1 MQQTG
6 IVIGRESWLLLRDEP
21 LYSARF
27 IDREGT
33 DELALVVRVEMLD
46 WFIEVHPPLT
56 VDLSTWRSPQGKWVV
71 TFAYQLQPSF
81 GGAQGGEFYCN
92 PSDSTDAELLR
103 KFLKQETLYVVF
115 LSEDC
120 EAHYTVGVSLD
131 PQEQLHWRHLVEEM
145 EHTLAGKPRDA
156 ENDPDFAV
164 AVQELHYQRSSP
176 SEERK
181 E

>member
-1 MQQTG
+1 MPQTG
-6 IVIGRESWLLLRDEP
+6 IVIGKESWAVLRDEP

-33 DELALVVRVEMLD
+33 DELALVIRVEVLD
-46 WFIEVHPPLT
+46 WFVEAHPPLT
-56 VDLSTWRSPQGKWVV
+56 VDLSTWCSAQRKWIVMV
-71 TFAYQLQPSF
+71 SYQLQPSF
-81 GGAQGGEFYCN
+81 AGAQGGVFYLN
-92 PSDSTDAELLR
+92 PGQSADEELLR

-120 EAHYTVGVSLD
+120 ETHYTVGVTLN
-131 PQEQLHWRHLVEEM
+131 PQEQVHWRQLVEEI
-145 EHTLAGKPRDA
+145 ERTLTGKKRDD
-156 ENDPDFAV
+156 ENDPDFEA

>member
-1 MQQTG
+1 MPQTG
-6 IVIGRESWLLLRDEP
+6 IVIGKESWMLLRDEP

-33 DELALVVRVEMLD
+33 DELALVIRVEVLD
-46 WFIEVHPPLT
+46 WFVEAHPPLT
-56 VDLSTWRSPQGKWVV
+56 VDLSTWCSAQRKWIVMV
-71 TFAYQLQPSF
+71 SYQLQPSF
-81 GGAQGGEFYCN
+81 AGAQGGVFYLN
-92 PSDSTDAELLR
+92 PRQSADAELLR
-103 KFLKQETLYVVF
+103 KFLKQETLHVVF

-120 EAHYTVGVSLD
+120 ETHYTVGVTLN
-131 PQEQLHWRHLVEEM
+131 PQEQVHWRQLVEEI
-145 EHTLAGKPRDA
+145 ERTLTGKKRDD
-156 ENDPDFAV
+156 ENDPDFEA

>member
-46 WFIEVHPPLT
+46 WFVEAHPPLT
-56 VDLSTWRSPQGKWVV
+56 VDLSTWRGTQGTWVV
-71 TFAYQLQPSF
+71 VVAYQLQPSF
-81 GGAQGGEFYCN
+81 GGAQGGEFFFN
-92 PSDSTDAELLR
+92 PSHSVDFELLR
-103 KFLKQETLYVVF
+103 KFLQQENLYVVF

-120 EAHYTVGVSLD
+120 EAHYTVGVPLN
-131 PQEQLHWRHLVEEM
+131 PQEQLHWRQLVEET
-145 EHTLAGKPRDA
+145 ERTLAEKTRDDESDSGFEA
-156 ENDPDFAV
+156 
-164 AVQELHYQRSSP
+164 AVQELHHCRIKQ
-176 SEERK
+176 
-181 E
+181 

>member
-46 WFIEVHPPLT
+46 WFVEAHPPLT
-56 VDLSTWRSPQGKWVV
+56 VDLSTWCSTQRKWVV
-71 TFAYQLQPSF
+71 VVAYQLQPFF
-81 GGAQGGEFYCN
+81 GGSQGGEFYFN
-92 PSDSTDAELLR
+92 PSHSVDAEFLK

-120 EAHYTVGVSLD
+120 EAHYTVGVPLS
-131 PQEQLHWRHLVEEM
+131 PQEQGHWRRLVGEIERI
-145 EHTLAGKPRDA
+145 LAGKTPED
-156 ENDPDFAV
+156 EDDSDFAA
-164 AVQELHYQRSSP
+164 AVQELCRQVSSHT
-176 SEERK
+176 EEL
-181 E
+181 